1 MKNQNIIWQ
10 PHLGP
15 QTEALK
21 RTEFEILYGG
31 ARGGGKTDA
40 GMAWL
45 LRHINNP
52 LYRALIIRKNYD
64 DLSDWL
70 DRARQMY
77 RGTNATFV
85 GKPMEIKFPSGA
97 IFRAGHLKDP
107 TSFEKYLGQEYQRM
121 VIEELTLIPSEELYE
136 KLLFSCRSTVKDLM
150 PQAFCTTNPG
160 GPGHAWVKERFIDIV
175 PWGTPYTYTNEIE
188 NPATG
193 EKMMIS
199 RSRVFIQAM
208 IEDNPTLIENDPG
221 YVSMLEN
228 LRHTNLSLYKA
239 WRHGDWD
246 VPLGQVF
253 AEFRRDTHVV
263 KPFEIQKSWNIYGA
277 IDLGWNKPMSAG
289 WYATTQDGR
298 TYLFKEL
305 YGNSEWFEG
314 KYGKPMTAR
323 RLARILLATGRK
335 MGHIPDYWVGD
346 PAMWNKI
353 LLGKDKDLTEG
364 ESYAEIMMNAGLPLI
379 RGDNDRMNGLARY
392 REALS
397 IAPDGYPYY
406 QLFDTCRDSIR
417 TIPSLVYDQSKVEDV
432 DTDGEDHCYDRD
444 RYFFM
449 SRPQAADIRPEPTK
463 TLVQSDYERRKSK
476 YKKEKELGEWGGD
489 IFDEEDEENF

>member
-1 MKNQNIIWQ
+1 
-10 PHLGP
+10 
-15 QTEALK
+15 
-21 RTEFEILYGG
+21 
-31 ARGGGKTDA
+31 
-40 GMAWL
+40 MACL

-77 RGTNATFV
+77 RGTNATFT
-85 GKPMEIKFPSGA
+85 GKPMEIRFPSGA
-97 IFRAGHLKDP
+97 TFRAGHLKDP
-107 TSFEKYLGQEYQRM
+107 SSFEKYLGQEYQRM

-136 KLLFSCRSTVKDLM
+136 KLLFSCRSTVKGIK
-150 PQAFCTTNPG
+150 PQVFCTTNPG
-160 GPGHAWVKERFIDIV
+160 GPGHSWVKERFIDIA
-175 PWGTPYTYTNEIE
+175 PWGTPYTYTSEIE

-193 EKMMIS
+193 ETLEIS

-221 YVSMLEN
+221 YVVMLEQ
-228 LRHTNLSLYKA
+228 LRKTNLGLYKA

-253 AEFRRDTHVV
+253 SEFRRDTHVV
-263 KPFEIQKSWNIYGA
+263 KPFSIPSQWRIYGA
-277 IDLGWNKPMSAG
+277 IDLGWNNPLSAG
-289 WYATTQDGR
+289 WYAVTPDGR
-298 TYLFKEL
+298 TYLFKEY
-305 YGNSEWFEG
+305 YGNAEWFEG
-314 KYGKPMTAR
+314 KFGMPLTAR
-323 RLARILLATGRK
+323 RLARILIGTEKK
-335 MGHIPDYWVGD
+335 MGHKAEYWVGD

-364 ESYAEIMMNAGLPLI
+364 ESYAEIMMNAGLPLV

-397 IAPDGYPYY
+397 QAPDGKPYY
-406 QLFDTCRDSIR
+406 QIFETCRDTIR
-417 TIPSLVYDQSKVEDV
+417 TVPSLVYDDRKVEDV
-432 DTDGEDHCYDRD
+432 NTDGEDHCYDRD

-449 SRPQAADIRPEPTK
+449 SRPALPNTRPEPKK
-463 TLVQSDYERRKSK
+463 TLIQRDYERRK
-476 YKKEKELGEWGGD
+476 KKLQRGGNLD
-489 IFDEEDEENF
+489 EFFDETEWDAI